1 MFYPS
6 RHLVI
11 KSLFFLSIFL
21 FSCVNQTAKKKEKP
35 IAKEV
40 AQANS
45 EMPITLQ
52 YLSVVLGKE
61 EYGVDI
67 LRVQEIRSWE
77 PVSRVPNVPLYEK
90 GVVNLRGAIVPII
103 DLRERFALSKVEYT
117 PLTVVVVLQTGS
129 GSHTRIMGVV
139 VDSVSDVISVDKSEI
154 QGAPDFGTKV
164 SNEFINGLVSVNE
177 RMVMLLD
184 VDKLLTL
191 DTMELIES

>member
-1 MFYPS
+1 MS
-6 RHLVI
+6 QENETSAI
-11 KSLFFLSIFL
+11 
-21 FSCVNQTAKKKEKP
+21 TAVSGQNTPE
-35 IAKEV
+35 
-40 AQANS
+40 
-45 EMPITLQ
+45 ITNTIQ
-52 YLSVVLGKE
+52 YLSFVLGKE

-77 PVSRVPNVPLYEK
+77 PVSRVPNVPPYEK

-103 DLRERFALSKVEYT
+103 DLRERFSLSKVEYT

-139 VDSVSDVISVDKSEI
+139 VDSVSDVISVDKAEI

-164 SNEFINGLVSVNE
+164 SNEFINGLVSVSE

-191 DTMELIES
+191 EAFEQNEN

>member
-1 MFYPS
+1 MSQENKTP
-6 RHLVI
+6 V
-11 KSLFFLSIFL
+11 
-21 FSCVNQTAKKKEKP
+21 VKETFVKNNSD
-35 IAKEV
+35 V
-40 AQANS
+40 AVT
-45 EMPITLQ
+45 IQ
-52 YLSVVLGKE
+52 YLSFVLGKE

-77 PVSRVPNVPLYEK
+77 PVSRVPNVPPYEK

-103 DLRERFALSKVEYT
+103 DLRERFSLSKVEYT
-117 PLTVVVVLQTGS
+117 PLTVVVVLQTGN
-129 GSHTRIMGVV
+129 GNHTRIMGVV

-184 VDKLLTL
+184 VNKLLTL
-191 DTMELIES
+191 EALEQSEN